1 MDWLVQVEQGSLGL
15 GALIVLLSFALY
27 IKRTGDFTAVIF
39 FWQKRLELTRQ
50 EFVCEPDWSWSHDF
64 GCRCATCLPHLIY
77 RGLRMS
83 DSNTTPSFE
92 AKLAELEAL
101 VRQMEQGS
109 MPLDTSLE
117 AFEKGVKLAKECHA
131 ILDTASQKV
140 TEIKQSGEE
149 SPFDPEA

>member
-1 MDWLVQVEQGSLGL
+1 
-15 GALIVLLSFALY
+15 
-27 IKRTGDFTAVIF
+27 
-39 FWQKRLELTRQ
+39 
-50 EFVCEPDWSWSHDF
+50 
-64 GCRCATCLPHLIY
+64 
-77 RGLRMS
+77 MS

-117 AFEKGVKLAKECHA
+117 AFEKGVKLAKECHV

-140 TEIKQSGEE
+140 TEIKQSGEG
-149 SPFDPEA
+149 SPCDPEA

>member
-1 MDWLVQVEQGSLGL
+1 
-15 GALIVLLSFALY
+15 
-27 IKRTGDFTAVIF
+27 
-39 FWQKRLELTRQ
+39 
-50 EFVCEPDWSWSHDF
+50 
-64 GCRCATCLPHLIY
+64 
-77 RGLRMS
+77 MS
-83 DSNTTPSFE
+83 DSKPTPSFE

-149 SPFDPEA
+149 SLFDPEA

>member
-1 MDWLVQVEQGSLGL
+1 
-15 GALIVLLSFALY
+15 
-27 IKRTGDFTAVIF
+27 
-39 FWQKRLELTRQ
+39 
-50 EFVCEPDWSWSHDF
+50 
-64 GCRCATCLPHLIY
+64 
-77 RGLRMS
+77 MS

-117 AFEKGVKLAKECHA
+117 AFEKGVKLAKECHV

-149 SPFDPEA
+149 SLFDPEA

>member
-1 MDWLVQVEQGSLGL
+1 
-15 GALIVLLSFALY
+15 
-27 IKRTGDFTAVIF
+27 
-39 FWQKRLELTRQ
+39 
-50 EFVCEPDWSWSHDF
+50 
-64 GCRCATCLPHLIY
+64 
-77 RGLRMS
+77 MS

-92 AKLAELEAL
+92 AKLADLEAL

-149 SPFDPEA
+149 SLFDPEA

>member
-1 MDWLVQVEQGSLGL
+1 
-15 GALIVLLSFALY
+15 
-27 IKRTGDFTAVIF
+27 
-39 FWQKRLELTRQ
+39 
-50 EFVCEPDWSWSHDF
+50 
-64 GCRCATCLPHLIY
+64 
-77 RGLRMS
+77 MS

-109 MPLDTSLE
+109 MPLDISLE

-149 SPFDPEA
+149 SLFDPEA

>member
-1 MDWLVQVEQGSLGL
+1 
-15 GALIVLLSFALY
+15 
-27 IKRTGDFTAVIF
+27 
-39 FWQKRLELTRQ
+39 
-50 EFVCEPDWSWSHDF
+50 
-64 GCRCATCLPHLIY
+64 
-77 RGLRMS
+77 MS
-83 DSNTTPSFE
+83 DSHITPSFE

-140 TEIKQSGEE
+140 TEIKQSGDEA
-149 SPFDPEA
+149 PFDPEA